1 MVRSTAEDE
10 RPLESYLKPNSF
22 LQWKDQVYRILSR
35 DLIAVQVESVP
46 ALEPHTFKIVDL
58 VDLDGEAPPV
68 FATTLDK
75 LREKL
80 EKLRPSPN
88 RSTDSNLPQSLRR
101 KAERMVKEYKE
112 INRLLAEKKDIQ
124 EKLGKEFHRTEE
136 LKAICEAR
144 GIVIGTYYNYRD
156 RYREYHGDQA
166 AIAASFRRPRSLGH
180 SRLPD
185 AQIHLVDSAF
195 VKYYARKPAIRKVT
209 LYEIIKSTYTRTG
222 GQWID
227 PVKCVGKVPQDLVD
241 QLFDDKLPFQAI
253 LENPE
258 KARWLVPI
266 EKLKRTWVYDRI
278 SALEK
283 HPDDG
288 KTVISARYGEE
299 M

>member
-112 INRLLAEKKDIQ
+112 INRLLAEKNAEWQ
-124 EKLGKEFHRTEE
+124 TLPEKLSFQSRQVSGRILAKTELLPAGFFTLLQVGTQVAPSLIIAG
-136 LKAICEAR
+136 LKLLGREALLS
-144 GIVIGTYYNYRD
+144 GDDSSDHADGTAYDHAWNGSTSTCGSSLMNPCHPKAMFQVIVGARQALHVIAMKQTRSKVVGDVAKMLNSLAQRFQRSFPLLHLTHVCQVALTNLRPGVVLRIG
-156 RYREYHGDQA
+156 
-166 AIAASFRRPRSLGH
+166 
-180 SRLPD
+180 
-185 AQIHLVDSAF
+185 
-195 VKYYARKPAIRKVT
+195 
-209 LYEIIKSTYTRTG
+209 
-222 GQWID
+222 
-227 PVKCVGKVPQDLVD
+227 
-241 QLFDDKLPFQAI
+241 
-253 LENPE
+253 
-258 KARWLVPI
+258 
-266 EKLKRTWVYDRI
+266 
-278 SALEK
+278 
-283 HPDDG
+283 
-288 KTVISARYGEE
+288 
-299 M
+299 